1 MSRSAIKLTFLSF
14 TLCASVF
21 SQQFGGIRG
30 QVVDS
35 DFGQPIAK
43 AQVTII
49 GSPFGVITDD
59 QGNFTISGVP
69 PGVYTIQ
76 TRASS
81 YIPKVVPDVSVT
93 AGSFNEIRFEAVA
106 EIEEMEELVVP
117 GEIEKA
123 SETGL
128 LAERQEIGSVADAI
142 GADLIARVG
151 AATAGAAMKRMVGT
165 SVVDDRYVVV
175 RGLSDRYVNTFL
187 NGGRIPSSDP
197 DKRAVNVD
205 LFPGSTSYP

>member
-1 MSRSAIKLTFLSF
+1 MDVGSLLTDCCIDTRLCLPLVVVRIRIGRWRGFSLATYALCIKESFYSLFRTMSRRAIKLTFLSL

-43 AQVTII
+43 AQVTIM
-49 GSPFGVITDD
+49 GSPFGAITDD

-76 TRASS
+76 TRAPS
-81 YIPKVVPDVSVT
+81 YIPKTVPDISVA
-93 AGSFNEIRFEAVA
+93 AGSFNEMRFEAVA

-117 GEIEKA
+117 G
-123 SETGL
+123 SG
-128 LAERQEIGSVADAI
+128 
-142 GADLIARVG
+142 
-151 AATAGAAMKRMVGT
+151 
-165 SVVDDRYVVV
+165 
-175 RGLSDRYVNTFL
+175 
-187 NGGRIPSSDP
+187 
-197 DKRAVNVD
+197 
-205 LFPGSTSYP
+205 